1 MSLDADLCGRTSQL
15 VERFTVE
22 LTIPYRTPFTAEAA
36 RAFWEVLGCL
46 HFLKRV
52 NPLQHAKPFLRHI
65 APAEYSCA
73 RRVVLEPDEPLSTAL
88 DFRELGKD
96 QLCHQQQLC
105 LVFLDATGL
114 PVYPVRHWTV
124 HTRDVGLTAI
134 PGYGRGPGTFVEIAI
149 DGPFSLHENLTRKHL
164 ELVNPMLPG
173 RHRRRQRGIA
183 QYSLGKSLMN
193 LIAPVE
199 RRAVLVLEIPQQ
211 INLLISIRALFGRC
225 QFAERPTKR
234 HFYPNLPKLIL
245 PQLMRAKRH
254 ERYVI
259 RHLHQLHMG

>member
-73 RRVVLEPDEPLSTAL
+73 RRVMLEPDEPLPATL

-96 QLCHQQQLC
+96 QLRHQQQLC
-105 LVFLDATGL
+105 LVFLDAAGL
-114 PVYPVRHWTV
+114 PVDPVRHWTI
-124 HTRDVGLTAI
+124 HARDVGLTAV
-134 PGYGRGPGTFVEIAI
+134 PGYGRGPWALVEIAI
-149 DGPFSLHENLTRKHL
+149 DGPFGFYEDLTWEPL
-164 ELVNPMLPG
+164 ELVNPMLPW
-173 RHRRRQRGIA
+173 RHCRRQWCIA
-183 QYSLGKSLMN
+183 
-193 LIAPVE
+193 
-199 RRAVLVLEIPQQ
+199 
-211 INLLISIRALFGRC
+211 
-225 QFAERPTKR
+225 
-234 HFYPNLPKLIL
+234 
-245 PQLMRAKRH
+245 
-254 ERYVI
+254 
-259 RHLHQLHMG
+259 